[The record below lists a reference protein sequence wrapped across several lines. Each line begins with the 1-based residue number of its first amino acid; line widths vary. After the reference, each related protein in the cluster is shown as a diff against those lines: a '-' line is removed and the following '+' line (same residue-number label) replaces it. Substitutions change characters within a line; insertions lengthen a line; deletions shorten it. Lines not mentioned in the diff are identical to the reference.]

1 MKKTPRAAR
10 APTVKRKASARKA
23 APAARLAA
31 LGPKR
36 QTAKPDLAAD
46 IRRLKSRLAA
56 AQARI
61 ADLEA
66 SADTD
71 HLLGVLNRRG
81 FERELH
87 RSVAYIRRANCAAGA
102 ALR

>member
-1 MKKTPRAAR
+1 MKKTPKAAR
-10 APTVKRKASARKA
+10 SPTVKRKASHRKA
-23 APAARLAA
+23 ASAAQLAA

-36 QTAKPDLAAD
+36 QTAKSDLAAD
-46 IRRLKSRLAA
+46 RAAIRRLKSQLEVAK
-56 AQARI
+56 ARI

-81 FERELH
+81 FER
-87 RSVAYIRRANCAAGA
+87 
-102 ALR
+102 